1 LNTAKDRKPG
11 WRVWLMAASLVGALP
26 DGSIAA
32 EYAAAFLEVGVGAR
46 GVGMGNAFVA
56 AVDDATASYWNPAGL
71 LRSKG
76 KELTTSV
83 QPMSLDRR
91 QSSFSARL
99 NLRGELAFGFSWVHA
114 RVGDIVGRSSSGIP
128 TGDLRDSQNAYHVAV
143 ARQLHP
149 RLTAGG
155 ILKVLE
161 HEIVVPGRGGSKGR
175 GHGFDFGVQFRAF
188 ETTYVGA
195 TARNVNSEL
204 SWKVKRSSQQS
215 TTTDDPLPRVVAI
228 GIAHQPVDRAVVA
241 VDVHLGNKNYLNLG
255 AEWEVSPVL
264 TVRGGVSRLP
274 GDDIAV
280 GSIAAGLTL
289 RPMRTETVQF
299 YYTYATDDLD
309 AGGRTV
315 AGVGVTF

>member
-1 LNTAKDRKPG
+1 MISSGRIWSWRGWWLAALAVGSLPG
-11 WRVWLMAASLVGALP
+11 NG
-26 DGSIAA
+26 IAA
-32 EYAAAFLEVGVGAR
+32 DYAAAFLEVGVGAR

-76 KELTTSV
+76 KGMMTSV

-114 RVGDIVGRSSSGIP
+114 RVGDVVARSSSGIP
-128 TGDLRDSQNAYHVAV
+128 TGDINNSQNAYHVAV

-149 RLTAGG
+149 RLAAGG

-161 HEIVVPGRGGSKGR
+161 HEIAVPGRGGSSGR
-175 GHGFDFGVQFRAF
+175 GHGFDFGAQFRAF
-188 ETTYVGA
+188 ENTYVGV

-215 TTTDDPLPRVVAI
+215 TTTDDPLPRVVTV
-228 GIAHQPVDRAVVA
+228 GLAHQPVEQVVVA
-241 VDVHLGNKNYLNLG
+241 VDVHMGNESYLNLG
-255 AEWEVSPVL
+255 AEWEFSPVL
-264 TVRGGVSRLP
+264 TVRGGLSRLP
-274 GDDIAV
+274 GDDTAV
-280 GSIAAGLTL
+280 GSTAAGLTL
-289 RPMRTETVQF
+289 RPMRTESVQF
-299 YYTYATDDLD
+299 YYSYATDELD

-315 AGVGVTF
+315 AGVAITF

>member
-1 LNTAKDRKPG
+1 MISSG
-11 WRVWLMAASLVGALP
+11 RVWSWRGWWLAALAVESLPGNC
-26 DGSIAA
+26 IAA
-32 EYAAAFLEVGVGAR
+32 DYAAAFLEVGVGAR

-76 KELTTSV
+76 KGMMTSV

-114 RVGDIVGRSSSGIP
+114 RVGDVVARSSSGIP
-128 TGDLRDSQNAYHVAV
+128 TGDINNSQNAYHVAV

-149 RLTAGG
+149 RLAAGG

-161 HEIVVPGRGGSKGR
+161 HEIAVPGRGGSSGR
-175 GHGFDFGVQFRAF
+175 GHGFDFGAQFRAF
-188 ETTYVGA
+188 ENTYVGV

-215 TTTDDPLPRVVAI
+215 TTTDDPLPRVVTV
-228 GIAHQPVDRAVVA
+228 GLAHQPVERVVVA
-241 VDVHLGNKNYLNLG
+241 VDMHMGNESYLNLG
-255 AEWEVSPVL
+255 AEWEFSPVL
-264 TVRGGVSRLP
+264 TVRGGLSRLP
-274 GDDIAV
+274 GDDTAV
-280 GSIAAGLTL
+280 GSTAAGLTL
-289 RPMRTETVQF
+289 RPMRTESVQF
-299 YYTYATDDLD
+299 HYSYATDELD

-315 AGVGVTF
+315 AGVAITF